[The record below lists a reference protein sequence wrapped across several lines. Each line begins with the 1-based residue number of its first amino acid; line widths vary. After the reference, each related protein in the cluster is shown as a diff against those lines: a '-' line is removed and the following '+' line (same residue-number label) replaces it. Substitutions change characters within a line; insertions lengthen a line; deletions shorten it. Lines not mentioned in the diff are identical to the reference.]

1 MQFSS
6 LEFGCVFFSF
16 SKIFRFQQALAVTFI
31 QKCKIV
37 LLKIVFENLYLF
49 WTPCVM
55 SIEQVLYKKLGIV
68 SIGKKRLDGA
78 WQRKG
83 EYIILKINSK

>member
-55 SIEQVLYKKLGIV
+55 STYRASFIQNTKYCLDRQKKA
-68 SIGKKRLDGA
+68 R
-78 WQRKG
+78 
-83 EYIILKINSK
+83 